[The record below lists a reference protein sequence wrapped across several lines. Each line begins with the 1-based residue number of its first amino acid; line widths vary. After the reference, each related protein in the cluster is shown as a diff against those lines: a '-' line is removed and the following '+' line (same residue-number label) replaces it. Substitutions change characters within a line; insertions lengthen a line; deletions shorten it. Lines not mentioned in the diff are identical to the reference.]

1 MYAIKSFSELINK
14 KVIYVFPEGEVTE
27 NLIIVTEDQE
37 GNKGVLQACCCDIDT
52 KTCVTMDD
60 VNLSKLVV
68 QGFIFQETSWHLYT
82 EKIISLMDHK
92 TYMAKYPELKE
103 DWLAF
108 NKDSIIEIQTSW
120 YSGYRK
126 VR

>member
-1 MYAIKSFSELINK
+1 MYAIKSFSELINR

-37 GNKGVLQACCCDIDT
+37 GNKGVLQACCCDFDT
-52 KTCVTMDD
+52 KTCITMDD

-68 QGFIFQETSWHLYT
+68 QGFIFQETSWRLYN
-82 EKIISLMDHK
+82 EKIISLMDYK
-92 TYMAKYPELKE
+92 TYMAKYSVLEA
-103 DWLAF
+103 DWLAL
-108 NKDSIIEIQTSW
+108 NKESIIKIQTSW
-120 YSGYRK
+120 YSAYRK